1 MTVLYKEQSQ
11 RAKSAELLVM
21 CFVFLL
27 LCAVAYTTYRSFQ
40 LHTVLLAEYFIE
52 IMAIIVIVK
61 QAVSRY
67 TYILTDTKL
76 VIEESSFFRK
86 RHFEVDY
93 DMIDGVFKFERELLS
108 NIKYRYKYRKCST
121 SDPRPI
127 WSLVYAIVDGN
138 KVKNGRLLLKAEDR
152 FFEILEEKVP
162 GRIRVPQADIVF
174 YAAVRADA
182 VKHGEDVQEYYKKL
196 ISSMK
201 ETKDA
206 SEEIK

>member
-27 LCAVAYTTYRSFQ
+27 LCAVAYTTYRSIQ
-40 LHTVLLAEYFIE
+40 LQTVLLAEYFIE

-93 DMIDGVFKFERELLS
+93 DMIDGVFKFERELLT

-127 WSLVYAIVDGN
+127 WSLVYATVDGN

-174 YAAVRADA
+174 YAAARADA
-182 VKHGEDVQEYYKKL
+182 VKHGENVQEYYNKL
-196 ISSMK
+196 ISSA
-201 ETKDA
+201 EEAKDA